1 MRPIMRTA
9 LLCALLGLTS
19 TPVRAERIVNAFADF
34 AGLDKITGRI
44 ITFSVSI
51 DEMVQF
57 GTLRLKARACYTRPI
72 TEAPQTDAFVEVDE
86 VKLNKQIDR
95 IFSGWM
101 FAASPGLHG
110 IEHPIYDIWLT
121 GCHDSVEP
129 VRETPVTPV
138 KPATPAKPAAPPK
151 PAAPANTNP
160 STNINPS
167 TNTNPSVPA
176 KPPASAKP
184 APKPA
189 PAKPPVE

>member
-1 MRPIMRTA
+1 VTGFFLEFRPSDAARGFTRFAQAAAVSPVI
-9 LLCALLGLTS
+9 LLAQGTTS
-19 TPVRAERIVNAFADF
+19 ARAERIANAFADF

-86 VKLNKQIDR
+86 VKLSNQVER

-101 FAASPGLHG
+101 FAASPGLHAV
-110 IEHPIYDIWLT
+110 EHPIYDIWLT
-121 GCHDSVEP
+121 GCHDAAPV
-129 VRETPVTPV
+129 VREAPQA
-138 KPATPAKPAAPPK
+138 PANAPKTAPKAAPAKPAPAP
-151 PAAPANTNP
+151 
-160 STNINPS
+160 
-167 TNTNPSVPA
+167 
-176 KPPASAKP
+176 AKP

-189 PAKPPVE
+189 PAKPAPKPPVE